1 MEGGPTDPGL
11 PPDVEITN
19 EARRPVDDSTL
30 GVAVQPRATAGKPRH
45 RLVAIGDSLTH
56 GFKNLAVHDTRL
68 SYPAMIARE
77 LGWEKDF
84 RFPRYDSPGG
94 LPLDLEWLL
103 RELEPQV
110 GAELELGDAA
120 PAILAVRRLLEEQED
135 FWERGAGSRIV
146 RDAEINHNL
155 AIYGWDLRD
164 VLSRDA
170 DTCHD
175 ELVAAT
181 DKAWPSVPQNS
192 GPLAALRVLESARD
206 AGGRALTPLEAA
218 AQLGAAGA
226 VGDDGAPVVDGDG
239 IETLIVFIG
248 SNNALPTVL
257 TLDVS
262 WSRLDYANL
271 AAKEAYTVWRPT
283 HFAAELRAVSE
294 AAIRIRAR
302 HVLWLT
308 IPHVTIA
315 PLARGLGGKI
325 DPASRYFRYYGR
337 PWVGEERFLA
347 DPSKYPHLTAT
358 QVRAVDS
365 AIDQYN
371 EAIVETV
378 RNARTA
384 GHDWHVVDLSG
395 VLDRMATRRYFDQP
409 ETQPQWWKPYEMPT
423 ALTDALGFTPTTEF
437 LRSGPGGIEAGGIVA
452 LDGVHPTTVGY
463 SLVAHECMK
472 VMKQI
477 GVRFY
482 APTGEER
489 TDPQIDFARV
499 VREDT
504 LLSTPLRTGVGSL
517 ELLGKLDDRFAL
529 IAGFERALRRRKRAQ

>member
-1 MEGGPTDPGL
+1 VEGGLTQTPA
-11 PPDVEITN
+11 DVVVTN
-19 EARRPVDDSTL
+19 EARRPVEDSTL
-30 GVAVQPRATAGKPRH
+30 GIDVQQASSGGRPRH

-77 LGWEKDF
+77 LGWEKEF

-103 RELEPQV
+103 RELDPQL
-110 GAELELGDAA
+110 GSELELGDAV
-120 PAILAVRRLLEEQED
+120 PAILAVRRLLEAQED

-146 RDAEINHNL
+146 REPEINHNL
-155 AIYGWDLRD
+155 AIYGWDMRD

-181 DKAWPSVPQNS
+181 DKVWPSVPQNS

-226 VGDDGAPVVDGDG
+226 VGEDGTPRPDEDG
-239 IETLIVFIG
+239 IETLIVFLG

-257 TLDVS
+257 TLDVN
-262 WSRLDYANL
+262 WSRLDYASL
-271 AAKEAYTVWRPT
+271 GAKEAYTVWRPT

-294 AAIRIRAR
+294 AAARIRAR

-315 PLARGLGGKI
+315 PLARGFGGKI
-325 DPASRYFRYYGR
+325 DPASRYFRYYAR
-337 PWVGEERFLA
+337 PWVDEQAFLA
-347 DPSKYPHLTAT
+347 DPSKYPHLVADE
-358 QVRAVDS
+358 VRAVDS

-371 EAIVETV
+371 AAIVQTV
-378 RNARTA
+378 RGARSA
-384 GHDWHVVDLSG
+384 GRDWHVVDLSG
-395 VLDRMATRRYFDQP
+395 VLDRMATRRYYDQP
-409 ETQPQWWKPYEMPT
+409 DAQPEWWEPYEMPQ

-437 LRSGPGGIEAGGIVA
+437 VRSGAGGIEAGGIVA

-463 SLVAHECMK
+463 SLIAHECMR

-477 GVRFY
+477 GITFFT
-482 APTGEER
+482 PTGEPR
-489 TDPQIDFARV
+489 PDPEIDFARV
-499 VREDT
+499 VQEDT
-504 LLSTPLRTGVGSL
+504 LLSDPLRSGIGSL
-517 ELLGKLDDRFAL
+517 ELLGKLDERFAL
-529 IAGFERALRRRKRAQ
+529 IAGFERALRRRKQSP

>member
-1 MEGGPTDPGL
+1 MEGGVTDPGT
-11 PPDVEITN
+11 PADVDITR
-19 EARRPVDDSTL
+19 EARQPVDDSTL
-30 GVAVQPRATAGKPRH
+30 GISVAPRATAGSPRH

-77 LGWEKDF
+77 LGWEREF

-103 RELEPQV
+103 RELEPSI
-110 GAELELGDAA
+110 GPDLSIGDAG
-120 PAILAVRRLLEEQED
+120 PVVLAVRRLLEAHED
-135 FWERGAGSRIV
+135 FWERGPGSRVV
-146 RDAEINHNL
+146 RQPQINHNL
-155 AIYGWDLRD
+155 AIFGWDLRD
-164 VLSRDA
+164 ILSRDA
-170 DTCHD
+170 GTCRD
-175 ELVAAT
+175 ELAAPT
-181 DKAWPSVPQNS
+181 DKIWPSMPQNS
-192 GPLAALRVLESARD
+192 GAIAALRVLDSARD
-206 AGGRALTPLEAA
+206 AGGRDLTPLEAA
-218 AQLGAAGA
+218 DQLGADGA
-226 VGDDGAPVVDGDG
+226 VGDDGAPVPDGDG

-257 TLDVS
+257 TLDVK

-271 AAKEAYTVWRPT
+271 SAKDAYTVWRPS
-283 HFAAELRAVSE
+283 HFAAELRAVSD
-294 AAIRIRAR
+294 AVKRVRAR

-315 PLARGLGGKI
+315 PIARGLGGKI
-325 DPASRYFRYYGR
+325 DPKSRYFRYYGR
-337 PWVGEERFLA
+337 PWVKEDAFLA
-347 DPSKYPHLTAT
+347 NPSKYPHLTAN

-371 EAIVETV
+371 ESIIDTV
-378 RNARTA
+378 RTART
-384 GHDWHVVDLSG
+384 GGLDWHVVDLSG

-409 ETQPQWWKPYEMPT
+409 DAQPEWWKPYVMPA
-423 ALTDALGFTPTTEF
+423 ALTEALKFTPTTEF
-437 LRSGPGGIEAGGIVA
+437 LRSGAKGIEAGGIVG

-482 APTGEER
+482 TPTGEER
-489 TDPQIDFARV
+489 TDPEVDFTSV

-504 LLSTPLRTGVGSL
+504 LLSNPLRSEAGSL
-517 ELLGKLDDRFAL
+517 ELLGKLDERFAL
-529 IAGFERALRRRKRAQ
+529 IAGFERALRRRKQS